1 MKSLAIFL
9 LCILDIVFYTVFT
22 IIIPRKIRNSIQ
34 SILITIVGIC
44 LSIVLLFIVAI
55 LGKRFDMLAETKS
68 YILITFA
75 LNAFINTIYLF
86 LERNHWI

>member
-22 IIIPRKIRNSIQ
+22 IIIPRKIRNSIH

>member
-1 MKSLAIFL
+1 MKSLVIFL
-9 LCILDIVFYTVFT
+9 LCVIDIVFCTVFT
-22 IIIPRKIRNSIQ
+22 IIIPHKIQNLIQ
-34 SILITIVGIC
+34 AIIITTVGIC

-55 LGKRFDMLAETKS
+55 LGKSFDMLAETKN